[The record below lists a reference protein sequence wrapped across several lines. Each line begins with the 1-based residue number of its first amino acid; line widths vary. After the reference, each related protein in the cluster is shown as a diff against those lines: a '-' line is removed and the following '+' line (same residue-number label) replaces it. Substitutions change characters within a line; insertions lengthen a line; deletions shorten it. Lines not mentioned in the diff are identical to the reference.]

1 MQLNRSNPSFAEG
14 VEEFINFAYSKKE
27 PHEKIPCP
35 CYACNNFCDQTQE
48 VVSITCLNGIKR
60 SYIKWVYHGETS
72 EDESNDKGNIENN
85 IDINELDDDCN
96 VDEMLDMLNDFSNA
110 YLRENLG
117 REETTASPGAPFPLG
132 RADTFFKLLKDS
144 EEILYD
150 GCESYSKLTFLVK
163 LLHLKTISGW
173 TNKSF
178 DMLLELLKE
187 AFQGVDV
194 DLPKS
199 YSESKRLMR
208 DLGPKG
214 PGNDIDVY
222 LQPLIDELKELWEVG
237 IEAYDAYK
245 KENFI
250 LRAAL
255 MWTISDL
262 PAYSYLSG
270 WITSGYFACPICMS
284 ETTCEHLPNSQ
295 KRCYMG
301 HRRFLPSDHKWR
313 DEMKAFDGK
322 KDDRCAPVLQSG
334 EEILEQLSSIEQVQ
348 FEKNVCDNIL
358 GTLMNISGKTKDNK
372 RARRDLMDQG
382 LKPNL
387 HLQGESEDMP
397 LASYTLSHDQKKIFC
412 DFLSSVKFPDG
423 FASNIS
429 RCVKEKKLTISGL
442 KSHDCHVLL
451 QRLLPLATRGYLH
464 KEVYE
469 ILLEL
474 SDFFRKLCS
483 KTLYLDVLDKM
494 EKQMALTLCKLERI
508 FPPVFF
514 DVMIHLMI
522 HLASKAKLTGPVQY
536 RWMFPFER
544 YGELSDFDW
553 KKSSSVVLK
562 NCEEIEKFRSEHI
575 AELIAESEISVE
587 QRHDLHFPKWFRK
600 RVEQLHSEGLAND
613 ELISLANGPDTRV
626 KHYTG
631 CNVNGFRFH
640 TKDLKDIIEVD
651 YLQGAKRVLI
661 FKCDWWNL
669 NDRSGI
675 QMDRNSNITSVNV
688 SKTWYDDQPFVL
700 AYQMGGPGRR
710 VVGQSEISSSHGDSN
725 VHSHEE
731 IVNSTSTRIK
741 RRGRTRN
748 VVLSKRKNAN
758 EKLAIQI
765 PEEINRIIGM
775 NNQYAITESGCLT
788 RRFAP
793 LQVTKWAKIEEG
805 KKLDLLRDFK
815 GSFDS
820 GDNLQMVIATNLF
833 LRGIG
838 ISVLISLQGDFF
850 RVCGGSRM
858 IRVQVPK
865 ALKQKKKIARMPKE
879 MLG

>member
-1 MQLNRSNPSFAEG
+1 MRHN
-14 VEEFINFAYSKKE
+14 
-27 PHEKIPCP
+27 
-35 CYACNNFCDQTQE
+35 
-48 VVSITCLNGIKR
+48 
-60 SYIKWVYHGETS
+60 
-72 EDESNDKGNIENN
+72 
-85 IDINELDDDCN
+85 LD
-96 VDEMLDMLNDFSNA
+96 VMH
-110 YLRENLG
+110 
-117 REETTASPGAPFPLG
+117 
-132 RADTFFKLLKDS
+132 
-144 EEILYD
+144 I
-150 GCESYSKLTFLVK
+150 
-163 LLHLKTISGW
+163 
-173 TNKSF
+173 
-178 DMLLELLKE
+178 
-187 AFQGVDV
+187 
-194 DLPKS
+194 
-199 YSESKRLMR
+199 
-208 DLGPKG
+208 
-214 PGNDIDVY
+214 
-222 LQPLIDELKELWEVG
+222 
-237 IEAYDAYK
+237 
-245 KENFI
+245 
-250 LRAAL
+250 
-255 MWTISDL
+255 
-262 PAYSYLSG
+262 
-270 WITSGYFACPICMS
+270 
-284 ETTCEHLPNSQ
+284 
-295 KRCYMG
+295 
-301 HRRFLPSDHKWR
+301 
-313 DEMKAFDGK
+313 
-322 KDDRCAPVLQSG
+322 
-334 EEILEQLSSIEQVQ
+334 
-348 FEKNVCDNIL
+348 EKNVCDNIL

-372 RARRDLMDQG
+372 RARRDLMDKG

-397 LASYTLSHDQKKIFC
+397 PASYTLSHDQKKIFC

-429 RCVKEKKLTISGL
+429 RCVKEKELTISGL

-474 SDFFRKLCS
+474 SDFLGKLCS

-508 FPPVFF
+508 FPPAFF

-522 HLASKAKLTGPVQY
+522 HLASEAKLTGPVQY

-544 YGELSDFDW
+544 KLGVFKRY
-553 KKSSSVVLK
+553 K
-562 NCEEIEKFRSEHI
+562 
-575 AELIAESEISVE
+575 LIAESGISVE
-587 QRHDLHFPKWFRK
+587 QRHDLHFPKWFKK

-640 TKDLKDIIEVD
+640 TKDRENNKKTQNSGVVVEGEHNKKIIDFYGVVKDIIEVD

-700 AYQMGGPGRR
+700 AYQVRQAFYLQDLKLGKNWHIVEKTQPRGTY
-710 VVGQSEISSSHGDSN
+710 EIPNQKHIEPNDLEDPYKKKNPKKHIYLKNKWEGLEDVLWDKES
-725 VHSHEE
+725 
-731 IVNSTSTRIK
+731 

-775 NNQYAITESGCLT
+775 NSQYAITESGCLT

-805 KKLDLLRDFK
+805 KKLDLLRDFR

-820 GDNLQMVIATNLF
+820 GDNLRYDRVILSQMNTQYRNYRHKLYKNYF
-833 LRGIG
+833 LRGITPIHVDPEDWEYLCTYFSSEEYQVENG
-838 ISVLISLQGDFF
+838 GVVGPIELYKLTRYKCEKDSKNGCWVSAVAKENYEKMMELRIERQAAGESLVDEEQICAEVLGYKSGYIRGRGAGPKPKTSFSKQSYREELENAKRNARIAQDRAIKAEQQVIVFSEQLENQKSVIEELKEGMLATQRAMIESQRSTSEIMAFFQQFRQTSHYQVSSPSRKKYNAPDEESNRITSICGNRKEDILYQYQQQNDNVSHLPWDF
-850 RVCGGSRM
+850 SREETS
-858 IRVQVPK
+858 
-865 ALKQKKKIARMPKE
+865 KE
-879 MLG
+879 PLYWKL

>member
-1 MQLNRSNPSFAEG
+1 
-14 VEEFINFAYSKKE
+14 
-27 PHEKIPCP
+27 
-35 CYACNNFCDQTQE
+35 
-48 VVSITCLNGIKR
+48 
-60 SYIKWVYHGETS
+60 
-72 EDESNDKGNIENN
+72 
-85 IDINELDDDCN
+85 
-96 VDEMLDMLNDFSNA
+96 MLDMLNDFSNA

-117 REETTASPGAPFPLG
+117 SEETRASQGAPFPLG

-144 EEILYD
+144 EEKLYE
-150 GCESYSKLTFLVK
+150 GCESYSKLIFLVK

-208 DLGPKG
+208 DLGFKYEKIHSCPNDCVLFWKEYENFENCPKCGTCKWKYEGSKKIPRKVLRYFPLKPRLQRLFVNKDLAENMRWHKEKLVHENDVMRHPADSELWRDFDKKYPLFADDPRPKG

-334 EEILEQLSSIEQVQ
+334 EEIMEQLSSIEQVQ
-348 FEKNVCDNIL
+348 F
-358 GTLMNISGKTKDNK
+358 
-372 RARRDLMDQG
+372 
-382 LKPNL
+382 
-387 HLQGESEDMP
+387 
-397 LASYTLSHDQKKIFC
+397 
-412 DFLSSVKFPDG
+412 DG

-429 RCVKEKKLTISGL
+429 RCVKEKELTISGL

-464 KEVYE
+464 KEV
-469 ILLEL
+469 
-474 SDFFRKLCS
+474 
-483 KTLYLDVLDKM
+483 
-494 EKQMALTLCKLERI
+494 
-508 FPPVFF
+508 
-514 DVMIHLMI
+514 
-522 HLASKAKLTGPVQY
+522 
-536 RWMFPFER
+536 
-544 YGELSDFDW
+544 
-553 KKSSSVVLK
+553 
-562 NCEEIEKFRSEHI
+562 
-575 AELIAESEISVE
+575 
-587 QRHDLHFPKWFRK
+587 K

-640 TKDLKDIIEVD
+640 TKDRENNKKTQNSGVVVEGEHNKKIIDFYGVVKDIIEVD

-700 AYQMGGPGRR
+700 AYQVRQAFYLQDLKLGKNWHIVEKTQPRGTY
-710 VVGQSEISSSHGDSN
+710 EIPNQKHIEPNDLEDPYQ
-725 VHSHEE
+725 EE
-731 IVNSTSTRIK
+731 
-741 RRGRTRN
+741 
-748 VVLSKRKNAN
+748 
-758 EKLAIQI
+758 E
-765 PEEINRIIGM
+765 PEEA
-775 NNQYAITESGCLT
+775 YL
-788 RRFAP
+788 F
-793 LQVTKWAKIEEG
+793 EE
-805 KKLDLLRDFK
+805 
-815 GSFDS
+815 
-820 GDNLQMVIATNLF
+820 
-833 LRGIG
+833 
-838 ISVLISLQGDFF
+838 
-850 RVCGGSRM
+850 
-858 IRVQVPK
+858 
-865 ALKQKKKIARMPKE
+865 
-879 MLG
+879 